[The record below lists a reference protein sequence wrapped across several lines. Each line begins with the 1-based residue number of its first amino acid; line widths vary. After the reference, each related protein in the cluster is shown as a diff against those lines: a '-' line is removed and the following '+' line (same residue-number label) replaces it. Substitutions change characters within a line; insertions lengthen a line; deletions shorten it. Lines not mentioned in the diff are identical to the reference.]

1 MNTRLFALVVGVLY
15 LLVGLAGFIPGFVAG
30 RDHELM
36 VNAGE
41 GDLFGIFPVN
51 VLHHV
56 VHLLIGALG
65 VLAYRTFD
73 ASRTYARG
81 LAIVYGLLAV
91 MGLIDAA
98 NLNTTFG
105 LVPIFGGAVWLHA
118 VTAIVAA
125 YFGWGPVPARS
136 EAASA

>member
-15 LLVGLAGFIPGFVAG
+15 LLVGLAGFIPGFVGA

-81 LAIVYGLLAV
+81 LAIVYGLLHNA
-91 MGLIDAA
+91 
-98 NLNTTFG
+98 
-105 LVPIFGGAVWLHA
+105 
-118 VTAIVAA
+118 
-125 YFGWGPVPARS
+125 
-136 EAASA
+136 